1 MLINP
6 ESRLISVGTI
16 ATFTCKFGHE
26 NTESTELYWKIGETE
41 ANNMA
46 NRIHLETRGFFIADN
61 DVSNGNTVTTMTMT
75 VNGSYNGINNTRI
88 QCKSLD
94 GVHSQPATLLTIAGK
109 INIMTLLLSLA
120 IVYI

>member
-6 ESRLISVGTI
+6 ESRLISVGTV
-16 ATFTCKFGHE
+16 AAFTCKFGHD
-26 NTESTELYWKIGETE
+26 NTESTGLYWKIGETE

-46 NRIHLETRGFFIADN
+46 NRNHLETRGFFIADN
-61 DVSNGNTVTTMTMT
+61 DVSNGNPVTTMTMT
-75 VNGSYNGINNTRI
+75 VNGSYNGINNTKI

-109 INIMTLLLSLA
+109 INNNIMTLLLSLA
-120 IVYI
+120 MV